1 MVIKFR
7 ILLDTEKN
15 VFRDIEIADS
25 QTFEALHYSI
35 LDAFEWEADEMAS
48 FYASNEDWEK
58 GDEIPLM
65 DIQEEFG
72 PKSLKIM
79 SQIKLSDL
87 INEVG
92 QKYIYVF
99 DFLLMW
105 CFYVDVLEIK
115 AAEEGIDYPQLTMI
129 YGDVPNRTEK
139 APVDFSGEKDES
151 TLDDEED
158 DEDDDDFNF
167 DDLINN

>member
-15 VFRDIEIADS
+15 VFRDIEIEDS
-25 QTFEALHYSI
+25 QTFEALQYSI

-72 PKSLKIM
+72 PKSLAVM
-79 SQIKLSDL
+79 SEVTLADHIKT
-87 INEVG
+87 VG

-115 AAEEGIDYPQLTMI
+115 KPEEGAEYPLLTLV
-129 YGDVPNRTEK
+129 YGDVPSRTEK
-139 APVDFSGEKDES
+139 APVDFSGQKDES
-151 TLDDEED
+151 EM
-158 DEDDDDFNF
+158 DDDDDDDAFNF
-167 DDLINN
+167 EDLINN

>member
-1 MVIKFR
+1 MIIKFR

-15 VFRDIEIADS
+15 VFRDIEIEDT

-48 FYASNEDWEK
+48 FYASNSDWEK

-72 PKSLKIM
+72 PKSLKVM
-79 SQIKLSDL
+79 SQIELKEK
-87 INEVG
+87 IVNEG
-92 QKYIYVF
+92 DKFIYVF
-99 DFLLMW
+99 DFMLMW

-115 AAEEGIDYPQLTMI
+115 ESEAEAEYPQLTMI
-129 YGDVPNRTEK
+129 YGDVPNRHEK
-139 APVDFSGEKDES
+139 SPVDFSGATNSSENDED
-151 TLDDEED
+151 DDEG
-158 DEDDDDFNF
+158 DDDFNF
-167 DDLINN
+167 EDLISN